1 MVKKN
6 IYVSTLHKNIMLVS
20 FQLQDVDTYIHRAGR
35 TGRAGRSGIS
45 VVFHKPDQQGQ
56 LRAVE
61 RRAVSKP
68 L

>member
-1 MVKKN
+1 
-6 IYVSTLHKNIMLVS
+6 MLVS

-61 RRAVSKP
+61 RRAVSKR